1 MERAL
6 EFEKFRNIGFN
17 NKNEK
22 LVLNYSLEKGKM
34 GNLVIVVGA
43 NNSGK
48 SNVLDALTEFSKRK
62 LTNKDLTTLSYTPLD
77 RHPSLTLCAKDGG
90 DVYYYKLTADTS
102 KNCIGYPKP
111 QFDAENVKKE
121 AVKTLGSLLK
131 SLAEYGLKD
140 EWQIKKTLD
149 RLKSI
154 DDESEIRKIDN
165 TVVNIIESVRTLGSR
180 NSYHRYA
187 WNKTRETCYGNRYF
201 LKESESAEEVLK
213 KTFFNKYGI
222 NFFPNIYKYSERQ
235 IGDEELQSTV
245 NRIESSV
252 FFKAV
257 FSAIGMKFEEIYNA
271 YDTANTYNNMGILED
286 LEDKI
291 NEKLKPIAKNFNH
304 LYSAKKEAYVFKVK
318 LSEKVNFTMK
328 RGSKS
333 LILEHQSTGF
343 KWFFN
348 LYFNLLCSKTLNS
361 GDILV
366 MDEPATNLHVKG
378 QQVLRAFLKDFAIKN
393 DVTIVLATHSPFL
406 IDMDN
411 LDELRVI
418 SMENNFSHI
427 CNDFSTIDA
436 DDPDSLRSIKDA
448 LTVSNSVLYDADK
461 VIFVEGITD
470 YNYMVA
476 FKNKLNIQDI
486 VFLPIQ
492 GIGKNGSQGF
502 KDKQKDI
509 SKRLI
514 KINKHSPILMV
525 DGDST
530 GKSMKDTNKDSELAV
545 FALSDVNEQF
555 ITIEC
560 LFSEADQK
568 KFGLTKENGAYVK
581 HSSTSALFKTFDIE
595 NVSKDTEKN
604 FKMVFDYI
612 EKSF

>member
-1 MERAL
+1 
-6 EFEKFRNIGFN
+6 
-17 NKNEK
+17 
-22 LVLNYSLEKGKM
+22 
-34 GNLVIVVGA
+34 
-43 NNSGK
+43 
-48 SNVLDALTEFSKRK
+48 
-62 LTNKDLTTLSYTPLD
+62 
-77 RHPSLTLCAKDGG
+77 
-90 DVYYYKLTADTS
+90 
-102 KNCIGYPKP
+102 
-111 QFDAENVKKE
+111 
-121 AVKTLGSLLK
+121 
-131 SLAEYGLKD
+131 
-140 EWQIKKTLD
+140 
-149 RLKSI
+149 
-154 DDESEIRKIDN
+154 
-165 TVVNIIESVRTLGSR
+165 
-180 NSYHRYA
+180 
-187 WNKTRETCYGNRYF
+187 
-201 LKESESAEEVLK
+201 
-213 KTFFNKYGI
+213 
-222 NFFPNIYKYSERQ
+222 
-235 IGDEELQSTV
+235 
-245 NRIESSV
+245 
-252 FFKAV
+252 
-257 FSAIGMKFEEIYNA
+257 
-271 YDTANTYNNMGILED
+271 
-286 LEDKI
+286 
-291 NEKLKPIAKNFNH
+291 
-304 LYSAKKEAYVFKVK
+304 
-318 LSEKVNFTMK
+318 
-328 RGSKS
+328 
-333 LILEHQSTGF
+333 
-343 KWFFN
+343 
-348 LYFNLLCSKTLNS
+348 
-361 GDILV
+361 

-448 LTVSNSVLYDADK
+448 LTVYNNVLYDADK

>member
-34 GNLVIVVGA
+34 GNLVIVVGT

-187 WNKTRETCYGNRYF
+187 WNKTRETCDGNRYF

-448 LTVSNSVLYDADK
+448 LTVYNNVLYDADK